1 MDLIKE
7 CNKKNNTLIF
17 DDVIK
22 YSIVKNFDNSY
33 KLKIWV
39 KYFLIEKELIYCQNI
54 ALNTTDNRNY
64 IINDINILSINIM
77 VETEPYNTLSNLMYL
92 NSKNFVITIDFIDMN
107 SMLADQ
113 NFISNIDDFFF

>member
-22 YSIVKNFDNSY
+22 YNIFKNFDNSY

-39 KYFLIEKELIYCQNI
+39 KYFLIEKELICCQNI

-77 VETEPYNTLSNLMYL
+77 VETEPYNTSSNLMYL

-107 SMLADQ
+107 FMLPNQ
-113 NFISNIDDFFF
+113 NFISNIDNFFY

>member
-7 CNKKNNTLIF
+7 CNKRNNTLIF
-17 DDVIK
+17 DNVIN

-33 KLKIWV
+33 KLEIWI
-39 KYFLIEKELIYCQNI
+39 KCFLIEKELCYQNI
-54 ALNTTDNRNY
+54 ILNTTDNRNC

-77 VETEPYNTLSNLMYL
+77 KPHITLSNLMYL
-92 NSKNFVITIDFIDMN
+92 DPENFVIAIDFIDMN

-113 NFISNIDDFFF
+113 NIKYR